1 MRTEKL
7 TRIREQLGVPPVEV
21 PHKEHSEDGH
31 EPTEAA
37 ERPRPRHCAV
47 CKAEMDYLGGTH
59 RPSARRVME
68 FIWDDIVRAVDVCPE
83 FCVVRTVA
91 ELCWERAQADLAA
104 GAASRDNDAADPDSE
119 TQDKNPR
126 SADPANQRRGPPP
139 DPQGR
144 LAFAVS

>member
-21 PHKEHSEDGH
+21 QGEEVKEADEPLED
-31 EPTEAA
+31 A
-37 ERPRPRHCAV
+37 PRPRHCAV
-47 CKAEMDYLGGTH
+47 CKGEMEYVGGTH
-59 RPSARRVME
+59 RPSARRVMD

-83 FCVVRTVA
+83 SCVVRTVA

>member
-1 MRTEKL
+1 L

-47 CKAEMDYLGGTH
+47 CKAEMDYVGGTH
-59 RPSARRVME
+59 RPSARRVMDLL
-68 FIWDDIVRAVDVCPE
+68 WNDIVRAVDVHPESCP
-83 FCVVRTVA
+83 VRTVA

-104 GAASRDNDAADPDSE
+104 GNASSDNDAAN

-144 LAFAVS
+144 LAFAVL